1 MTVDDNT
8 GTPTGP
14 SDDDAQPVEPVA
26 AEPVEVAPVEVAPV
40 APVAAEPV
48 FEEPTPEQFA
58 SEDDDADDSDDDSE
72 NDDDGLEVAVAA
84 GGVLVGAG
92 AVARGSRPAGAAG
105 AATLRTT
112 EAKPARGPFGRLK
125 ARIARIAT
133 FYRQVVA
140 ELRKVIWPTR
150 KELITYT
157 SVVLVFVFVMVTIVG
172 VFDFAFGQAVINVFG
187 A

>member
-1 MTVDDNT
+1 MK
-8 GTPTGP
+8 
-14 SDDDAQPVEPVA
+14 S
-26 AEPVEVAPVEVAPV
+26 
-40 APVAAEPV
+40 
-48 FEEPTPEQFA
+48 
-58 SEDDDADDSDDDSE
+58 
-72 NDDDGLEVAVAA
+72 
-84 GGVLVGAG
+84 
-92 AVARGSRPAGAAG
+92 
-105 AATLRTT
+105 T
-112 EAKPARGPFGRLK
+112 EAKSTERKAGRGPFSLLK

-172 VFDFAFGQAVINVFG
+172 IFDFAFGQAVINIFG